1 MAATHHNAVTPY
13 MDTPQKHSELFPEIG
28 EDRMAFPATSV
39 DPKAVAAEVYKD
51 KLVKPGPI
59 QLRVNRYFKQVPDFE
74 RDDAGNVK
82 FHSLRGPA
90 KIAARE
96 QFVREKM
103 VAIEECKM
111 VREAMEDCYKRE
123 GVDSRTN
130 CKHLVKAYSA
140 LIESPYWGM
149 LKVSPRVP
157 AQHCPRSHCSLRLAR
172 TSQAPSKY

>member
-1 MAATHHNAVTPY
+1 
-13 MDTPQKHSELFPEIG
+13 
-28 EDRMAFPATSV
+28 MAFPPTSV
-39 DPKAVAAEVYKD
+39 DPKAVAADVYKA
-51 KLVKPGPI
+51 KLMKPGPVT
-59 QLRVNRYFKQVPDFE
+59 LRVNRYFKQVPDFD
-74 RDDAGNVK
+74 RDDAGNVV

-123 GVDSRTN
+123 GVDSRTT

-149 LKVSPRVP
+149 LKVRVLRYSLG
-157 AQHCPRSHCSLRLAR
+157 CPVTPPPSLRRHPPSTRQGLRCSPFNAKPR
-172 TSQAPSKY
+172 TLLQ